1 MVNEEIKIAPVD
13 YLPRKFNKEGNKY
26 LVHFVLCQQTV

>member
-13 YLPRKFNKEGNKY
+13 YLPRKLNNEGNKY
-26 LVHFVLCQQTV
+26 LDHFVLCQQNV